1 MKKSQYFIFFV
12 IVTII
17 SCGLYFFMISNTV
30 DKSHLS
36 IRFKTVDKFKVGETV
51 NPVDLIAS
59 STSTRIL
66 YPTID
71 TKTPGIKRLTYIAV
85 GEHGEQKEFMKEI
98 RVIDPVPPTLQLKTN
113 NVTITTGESFEPKS
127 YIQKAYSN
135 FDGDLKVKI
144 SGTYDTKK
152 AGVYVLIYEVT
163 DSSDNKVAVKLM
175 LYVKEKPKVDVPKP
189 KKDEETITEQSNN
202 KKEDGNSLPS
212 NQIAPP
218 VYTGKTSWLF
228 ADGDTFASAL
238 DKCNAAGSA
247 SGRSYQCNV
256 LQDSEGIY
264 IGYKL
269 LLR

>member
-12 IVTII
+12 IVTLI
-17 SCGLYFFMISNTV
+17 SCGLYFYLTSNKV

-36 IRFKTVDKFKVGETV
+36 IHFKTVDKFKVGETV

-59 STSTRIL
+59 STSTKIL

-85 GEHGEQKEFMKEI
+85 GEHSEQKEFMKEI
-98 RVIDPVPPTLQLKTN
+98 RVIDPVPPTLQLKAD

-127 YIQKAYSN
+127 YIQKAYST

-163 DSSDNKVAVKLM
+163 DSSDNKVVKKLT

-189 KKDEETITEQSNN
+189 KKDEETKSDN

-218 VYTGKTSWLF
+218 VYTGKTTWLF

-238 DKCNAAGSA
+238 DNCKAAGSA
-247 SGRSYQCNV
+247 SGHSYQCNV